1 MLVSSFFFNCN
12 ALHAWVWLV
21 LPIQLPSFYSSSS
34 SCCVCLPGREP
45 DGSDVAGFSRG
56 TCVCYIWLV
65 LVCVHLKL
73 LTSVPLPVLLTY
85 SWKAVNSLWWS
96 FSTSNPVIWMQ
107 MSVKTPTLKNPH
119 PLTPPCAQH
128 TNFFIQ
134 IPAALKRDFV
144 INFNYCWRSC
154 NKRSAAESSSQLRI
168 SQINS

>member
-107 MSVKTPTLKNPH
+107 MSVKTPTLKN
-119 PLTPPCAQH
+119 LTLLPRPVH
-128 TNFFIQ
+128 ST
-134 IPAALKRDFV
+134 PT
-144 INFNYCWRSC
+144 
-154 NKRSAAESSSQLRI
+154 SSSKSQQHLKEILSLISIIAGGLVTKDQLQNHHH
-168 SQINS
+168 SFELVK